1 MGVLVV
7 LKWRLSLGSWLKLH
21 AVDSLQ
27 LQRKTLQVLP
37 PPHHNAQI
45 FSGNFLRNFKGK
57 MKSRLEDKKAVSSF
71 LGIGHLLE
79 RCQI

>member
-21 AVDSLQ
+21 AVDSLH

-45 FSGNFLRNFKGK
+45 FSGNFKGK